1 MLKIIIADDHA
12 IVRRGLKHIV
22 LEEHSDANV
31 CEAAD
36 SNGVLNLLRAEPFD
50 VVVLDITMPGRD
62 GLEVLKELK
71 RDAPQVPVLMLSM
84 HPEERFAVR
93 ALKAGASGYLTKESA
108 PDELCVAIRKVLRG
122 GKYISPSLAELLAES
137 VGQADQ
143 DSAASEILSDRE
155 YQVLRLIASGKTVS
169 QVANELML
177 SVNTI
182 STYRTRILEKMNMK
196 TNAELTRYAIERGL
210 VD

>member
-22 LEEHSDANV
+22 LEEYADANV

-36 SNGVLNLLRAEPFD
+36 SNAVLNLLRAEPFD

-62 GLEVLKELK
+62 GLEVLKEVK

-93 ALKAGASGYLTKESA
+93 ALKAGANGYLTKESA

-143 DSAASEILSDRE
+143 DASASEILSDRE

-169 QVANELML
+169 QVANDLML

>member
-22 LEEHSDANV
+22 LEEQDDAHV

-36 SNGVLNLLRAEPFD
+36 SNAVLNLLRAEPFD

-62 GLEVLKELK
+62 GLELLKELK
-71 RDAPQVPVLMLSM
+71 RDAPQMPVLMLSM

-108 PDELCVAIRKVLRG
+108 PDELCIAIRKVLRG
-122 GKYISPSLAELLAES
+122 GKYITPSLAELLAES
-137 VGQADQ
+137 VVKPDQ
-143 DSAASEILSDRE
+143 DSPASDMLSDRE

-169 QVANELML
+169 QVATELML

-196 TNAELTRYAIERGL
+196 TNAELTRYAIERGV

>member
-22 LEEHSDANV
+22 LEEHDDAHV

-36 SNGVLNLLRAEPFD
+36 SNAVLNLLRAEPFD

-62 GLEVLKELK
+62 GLELLKELK
-71 RDAPQVPVLMLSM
+71 RDAPQMPVLMLSM

-122 GKYISPSLAELLAES
+122 GKYISPSLAELLADN
-137 VGQADQ
+137 VGQPNQ
-143 DSAASEILSDRE
+143 DLQVSELLSDRE
-155 YQVLRLIASGKTVS
+155 FQVLRLIASGKTVS
-169 QVANELML
+169 EVAAELTL

-182 STYRTRILEKMNMK
+182 STYRTRILEKMNLK
-196 TNAELTRYAIERGL
+196 TNAELMRYAIERGV